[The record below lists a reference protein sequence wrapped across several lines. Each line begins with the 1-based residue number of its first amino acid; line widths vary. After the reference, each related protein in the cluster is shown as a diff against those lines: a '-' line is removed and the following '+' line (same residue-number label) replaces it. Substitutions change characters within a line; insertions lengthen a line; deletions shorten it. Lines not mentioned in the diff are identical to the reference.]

1 MTSLRDRFLAI
12 IKLWVGGRVKK
23 AIEVSLLGQS
33 FAVKSNREESHVHA
47 VASMVNRRIQDLKNA
62 YPRKMSDQRA
72 ALLVALNLADDLID
86 LETEMAAFRGDLRKK
101 TQEILGKVQSAM
113 GQSVTE
119 DAEEIVQIE
128 HEVVLS
134 SVQK

>member
-1 MTSLRDRFLAI
+1 M
-12 IKLWVGGRVKK
+12 KK

-47 VASMVNRRIQDLKNA
+47 VASMVNRRIQELKNA

-86 LETEMAAFRGDLRKK
+86 LETEMASFRGDLREK

-113 GQSVTE
+113 GQNTE
-119 DAEEIVQIE
+119 KQEEETVQLE

-134 SVQK
+134 TVQK

>member
-1 MTSLRDRFLAI
+1 M
-12 IKLWVGGRVKK
+12 KK

-86 LETEMAAFRGDLRKK
+86 LESEMASFRGDLREK
-101 TQEILGKVQSAM
+101 TQEIGKVQSAM
-113 GQSVTE
+113 GQAPEKS
-119 DAEEIVQIE
+119 EEETVQLE
-128 HEVVLS
+128 HEVVMS
-134 SVQK
+134 TVQK